1 MCHHCG
7 HSSCWPFNSFSVA
20 KSQWN
25 FLQFFWTLSV
35 QADANDLPFA
45 LNDFFSFLSL
55 PHVSS
60 SFKYQLKFYILR
72 ESLQAPLRKAGLPS
86 RLLHSILKYSATC
99 HRSVKSFVYNSYFP
113 FLLAGWKLGESRGFI
128 LLPLAFLVS
137 SMVPSMQDIQWILLL
152 LK

>member
-7 HSSCWPFNSFSVA
+7 HSSCWLFNSFSVA

-25 FLQFFWTLSV
+25 FLQFFWTLCPGGCQWSSIC
-35 QADANDLPFA
+35 LKWSFP
-45 LNDFFSFLSL
+45 FLSL
-55 PHVSS
+55 AYASS
-60 SFKYQLKFYILR
+60 SFKYQLKFYFLR
-72 ESLQAPLRKAGLPS
+72 ESLQAPLRKAGLPC

-113 FLLAGWKLGESRGFI
+113 FLLAGWKLGEIRGFV

-137 SMVPSMQDIQWILLL
+137 SMVPSMQDSQWILLL